1 MYGMT
6 GKLTA
11 QPGKRDAFVGILL
24 KGAEVVGTLPGCR
37 LYAVAEDQSDETT
50 IWVIEIWE
58 DKESH
63 DKSLKD
69 DRVRGL
75 IGEAVPLMAGKPE
88 GVELRV
94 VGGFGIN
101 RT

>member
-6 GKLTA
+6 GKLTS
-11 QPGKRDAFVGILL
+11 QPGKREAFVNILL
-24 KGAEVVGTLPGCR
+24 RASKTVRTLPGCR
-37 LYAVAEDQSDETT
+37 LYAVAEDLSDDTT
-50 IWVIEIWE
+50 IWVMEIWD

-63 DKSLKD
+63 DESLKD
-69 DRVRGL
+69 DRVRAL

-94 VGGFGIN
+94 VGGMG
-101 RT
+101 